1 MKNSRARDK
10 PRVMRGHDEN
20 APPNHPAATR
30 QRAFTDSFASSIAQ
44 VPETA
49 STRRSTRIA
58 TAKNRAASLEKHG
71 AVREVEVS
79 PRSEKAP
86 NPPGKRADL
95 HDATPAEA
103 RARVAK
109 APEANAAPNAP
120 AATRGRVATGR
131 AKEEPEQVLT
141 HGAERKQVMALE
153 PFMQGCLREMLDTKV
168 KQGVKGYLAVAKTDE
183 KGETTVDESW
193 LGGAPLARN
202 CEPPRDTRS
211 GRVAVALCTYNC
223 GTSNGPRRTL
233 GKTPFALQKDGFA
246 ANLSLRFLTR
256 TIPML
261 VWHTNKVALHARFR
275 GWRKFA
281 DAWKERFGMFDL
293 ISIALPKVSG
303 VTIDLMKWMK
313 FKDKEMFARW
323 VLATAEYLQC
333 FLRFCGGASN
343 TSAVI
348 NASGRQPSSNPWI
361 FFLRELKTIAPEHA
375 VVAFLGGI
383 VDQAS
388 LMPHASALINNKVNV
403 GVETLR
409 RGDEA
414 LTKIFC
420 ALFVDQL
427 NALAV
432 RVAVCYDWKRDRAYA
447 QETMDSFQRKE
458 RAQMLQAA
466 QAAEEAKA
474 ARAAREAKAARA
486 AYMRAYRA
494 RPTGK
499 AASAAYA
506 AKPAVKAARAAR
518 DAKPAAKAARAAR
531 RAKPAAKA
539 ARAAYAAKP
548 AVKARKAAYMRAY
561 HAKPTVKAKKAARDA
576 KPAAKTRRAAYMR
589 AYHAK
594 PTVKAKK
601 AARDAKPA
609 AKTRRAAYMRAY
621 HAKAAAKA
629 RRAAR
634 DEASDDL

>member
-1 MKNSRARDK
+1 MASTRRSTRIATAKNRPANTSLLAGLNISRARDK

-30 QRAFTDSFASSIAQ
+30 QRASTDSLASSIAQ

-58 TAKNRAASLEKHG
+58 HAKNRAASPKKHG

-86 NPPGKRADL
+86 NPPGKRAVL

-131 AKEEPEQVLT
+131 AKDEPEHVLT

-153 PFMQGCLREMLDTKV
+153 PFVQGCLRDMLDAKV
-168 KQGVKGYLAVAKTDE
+168 EQGMKGYLAVAKIDE
-183 KGETTVDESW
+183 KGKMTVDESW

-211 GRVAVALCTYNC
+211 GPVAVALCTYNC
-223 GTSNGPRRTL
+223 GTSNGARGTL

-246 ANLSLRFLTR
+246 ANLSMRFLTR

-275 GWRKFA
+275 GWQKFA

-313 FKDKEMFARW
+313 LKDKEMFERW
-323 VLATAEYLQC
+323 VLATAEYLQR
-333 FLRFCGGASN
+333 FIRFCGGAWN

-348 NASGRQPSSNPWI
+348 NAGGRKPSSNPWI

-383 VDQAS
+383 VEQDS
-388 LMPHASALINNKVNV
+388 LMPHASAIINGTVNV

-414 LTKIFC
+414 LTKMFSG
-420 ALFVDQL
+420 LFVDQL

-447 QETMDSFQRKE
+447 QETMESFKRKE

-466 QAAEEAKA
+466 QAAEEAK
-474 ARAAREAKAARA
+474 
-486 AYMRAYRA
+486 
-494 RPTGK
+494 
-499 AASAAYA
+499 
-506 AKPAVKAARAAR
+506 KPE
-518 DAKPAAKAARAAR
+518 ARAAR
-531 RAKPAAKA
+531 RAYMKAYRARPAAKA
-539 ARAAYAAKP
+539 A
-548 AVKARKAAYMRAY
+548 
-561 HAKPTVKAKKAARDA
+561 KAAREA
-576 KPAAKTRRAAYMR
+576 KPEARAA
-589 AYHAK
+589 
-594 PTVKAKK
+594 
-601 AARDAKPA
+601 
-609 AKTRRAAYMRAY
+609 RR
-621 HAKAAAKA
+621 
-629 RRAAR
+629 AR
-634 DEASDDL
+634 DEA

>member
-1 MKNSRARDK
+1 M
-10 PRVMRGHDEN
+10 
-20 APPNHPAATR
+20 
-30 QRAFTDSFASSIAQ
+30 
-44 VPETA
+44 
-49 STRRSTRIA
+49 
-58 TAKNRAASLEKHG
+58 
-71 AVREVEVS
+71 
-79 PRSEKAP
+79 
-86 NPPGKRADL
+86 
-95 HDATPAEA
+95 
-103 RARVAK
+103 
-109 APEANAAPNAP
+109 
-120 AATRGRVATGR
+120 
-131 AKEEPEQVLT
+131 LT

-223 GTSNGPRRTL
+223 GTSNGARGTL

-246 ANLSLRFLTR
+246 ANLSMRFLTR

-261 VWHTNKVALHARFR
+261 VWQTNKVALHARFR

-281 DAWKERFGMFDL
+281 EAWRERFGMFDL

-466 QAAEEAKA
+466 LLAEEAKKSEAKAKRA
-474 ARAAREAKAARA
+474 ARQKKYAAKPEVKAKRAAREAKPEAKAKSAARQ
-486 AYMRAYRA
+486 
-494 RPTGK
+494 K
-499 AASAAYA
+499 KYA
-506 AKPAVKAARAAR
+506 AKPEAKAKRAAR
-518 DAKPAAKAARAAR
+518 QKK
-531 RAKPAAKA
+531 
-539 ARAAYAAKP
+539 YAAKP
-548 AVKARKAAYMRAY
+548 EVKAKRAARE
-561 HAKPTVKAKKAARDA
+561 AKPEAKAKKAAHQKKYAA
-576 KPAAKTRRAAYMR
+576 KPEAKAKSAARQKEYAAKPEVKARRAAYR
-589 AYHAK
+589 S
-594 PTVKAKK
+594 T
-601 AARDAKPA
+601 
-609 AKTRRAAYMRAY
+609 
-621 HAKAAAKA
+621 AAAKA
-629 RRAAR
+629 KQAAR